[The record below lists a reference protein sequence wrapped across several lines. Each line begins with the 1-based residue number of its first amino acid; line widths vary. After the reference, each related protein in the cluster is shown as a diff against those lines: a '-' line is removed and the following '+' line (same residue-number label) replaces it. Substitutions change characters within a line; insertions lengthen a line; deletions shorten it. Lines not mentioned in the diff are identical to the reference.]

1 VYATGLKINSDEQ
14 VVEDNISIVF
24 KFKDGS
30 IGTIIYSAM
39 GGSGMEKEY
48 IEAFT
53 DSKSAKL
60 VDFKTLSMFDGYKN
74 RNIKL
79 RSQDK
84 GQSAEIEHFFAS
96 IKGTSREYQ
105 SFQEIYMG
113 SLATYKI
120 LESLRSGKPMPLNS

>member
-1 VYATGLKINSDEQ
+1 
-14 VVEDNISIVF
+14 
-24 KFKDGS
+24 
-30 IGTIIYSAM
+30 
-39 GGSGMEKEY
+39 
-48 IEAFT
+48 
-53 DSKSAKL
+53 
-60 VDFKTLSMFDGYKN
+60 MFDGYKN

-79 RSQDK
+79 RSQAK